1 MSHGTEAPRPDGL
14 FSASAGR
21 APDRRVAAAAEL
33 LVERPRPDCSATA
46 HASRLRGIAARPDR
60 AVLQRRP
67 PARDQA
73 EKSLHERLWA
83 DLHLRDPD
91 PPRADRPRGSAEA
104 NVETK

>member
-46 HASRLRGIAARPDR
+46 HASRLRGIAARPAR
-60 AVLQRRP
+60 ADLRGRP
-67 PARDQA
+67 PARDQP
-73 EKSLHERLWA
+73 EKPLPDVLWP
-83 DLHLRDPD
+83 DWHLRVPV
-91 PPRADRPRGSAEA
+91 PPRPDRRRGSAEA
-104 NVETK
+104 TVTR